1 MAHDVFISYSANDK
15 PVADAACATLEAR
28 GIRCWIAPRDIL
40 PGMDWGDSI
49 IRAVTESRVVVLIFS
64 SSANASVQ
72 IKREVNQAIEKEVP
86 VIPVRIEDATPSGS
100 LEYYLDV
107 THWLDAIT
115 PPIEQHLEKLAEDV
129 DLLLKRPSRQA
140 DSSAQKRIAVEH
152 KREPTRSRKRILWI
166 GAAMATVALAVL
178 TGVLIKTNR
187 NQPATFLTNRDFSTG
202 DLQGWESSGDKFF
215 LYKRDDG
222 QWRVT
227 TYSPDRQENAVGQL
241 FQDFT
246 VDETTKAIRFWIHGG
261 EGQAKLIWNGNVVRS
276 TRGRSDHEPRN
287 EPETLVCWQLAEY
300 KGDTLRLLIDD
311 DVNGPWGFIGVGGI
325 EFLKHPC

>member
-1 MAHDVFISYSANDK
+1 MAHDVFISYSTKDK

-49 IRAVTESRVVVLIFS
+49 IRAVTESRLMVLIFS
-64 SSANASVQ
+64 SSANGSVQ

-86 VIPVRIEDATPSGS
+86 VIPVRIEDVTPSGS

-129 DLLLKRPSRQA
+129 DLLLKRPSLQP
-140 DSSAQKRIAVEH
+140 DSSPQKRVALER
-152 KREPTRSRKRILWI
+152 KRGPTRSRKKILWI
-166 GAAMATVALAVL
+166 GGAIAALALAVL
-178 TGVLIKTNR
+178 AGLIKTNR
-187 NQPATFLTNRDFSTG
+187 NQPPTFLTNRDFTTG
-202 DLQGWESSGDKFF
+202 DLQGWQSSGDKFSVYR
-215 LYKRDDG
+215 LNDG

-227 TYSPDRQENAVGQL
+227 TYSPDKRENAVGQL

-246 VDETTKAIRFWIHGG
+246 VDETTKAIRFWVHGG
-261 EGQAKLIWNGNVVRS
+261 EGQAKLIWNGNVVRA

-287 EPETLVCWQLAEY
+287 DPETLVCWPLEEY

-311 DVNGPWGFIGVGGI
+311 DVNGPWGFIGVGGF
-325 EFLKHPC
+325 EFLKSRC